1 MQAAT
6 ITNQVSSYN
15 TDTSTLTVNFDY
27 TSTVELPTIAL
38 QFSPSGSA
46 TSSSYFFDTPI
57 VSSTLV
63 SPSNKLLTT
72 FIDPS

>member
-38 QFSPSGSA
+38 QFSPSGST